1 MGKINFG
8 RAVLGGLLAGLILNI
23 GEYLLNEILL
33 GKRWSDA
40 LAALS
45 RSMPEGAGDMAF
57 FIILTFALGVF
68 TVWIYAAI
76 RPRFGAGP
84 MTAICAGLIVWFLAS
99 LYTSASMFPIRLF
112 PSRLLLYGTVWEF
125 FEFPIAALA
134 GAWIYREE
142 SQKEAAPGS

>member
-1 MGKINFG
+1 MGKINMG
-8 RAVLGGLLAGLILNI
+8 RAVLGGLLAGVILNV

-33 GKRWSDA
+33 GKQWSNA
-40 LAALS
+40 MAALN
-45 RSMPEGAGDMAF
+45 RSMPSGAGNMAF
-57 FIILTFALGVF
+57 FIILGFALGVF

-84 MTAICAGLIVWFLAS
+84 MTAICAGLIVWFLAA
-99 LYTSASMFPIRLF
+99 LYTSASMFPIHLF

-125 FEFPIAALA
+125 FEFPIAALV

-142 SQKEAAPGS
+142 SQ

>member
-23 GEYLLNEILL
+23 GEYLLSGVLL
-33 GKRWSDA
+33 GKQFSDA
-40 LAALS
+40 LAALN
-45 RSMPEGAGDMAF
+45 RSVPTGTETIAF
-57 FIILTFALGVF
+57 YAFLYFALGVF

-76 RPRFGAGP
+76 RPRFGPGP

-99 LYTSASMFPIRLF
+99 LFPSALMFPMDVF
-112 PSRLLLYGTVWEF
+112 PSRLLSYGIVWEF
-125 FEFPIAALA
+125 FEFLIAALA

-142 SQKEAAPGS
+142 AQQ

>member
-1 MGKINFG
+1 MGKINMG

-23 GEYLLNEILL
+23 GEYLLNGVLL
-33 GKRWSDA
+33 VKQNSDA
-40 LAALS
+40 LAALN
-45 RSMPEGAGDMAF
+45 RSMPSGAGDMAF
-57 FIILTFALGVF
+57 LVILTFALGVF

-76 RPRFGAGP
+76 RPRFGPGP
-84 MTAICAGLIVWFLAS
+84 LTAICAGLIVWFLAV
-99 LYTSASMFPIRLF
+99 LYTSAVMFPMRIF

-142 SQKEAAPGS
+142 SQ

>member
-8 RAVLGGLLAGLILNI
+8 WAVLGGLLAGVILNI
-23 GEYLLNEILL
+23 GEYLLNDILL
-33 GKRWSDA
+33 GKQNSDA
-40 LAALS
+40 LAKLN
-45 RSMPEGAGDMAF
+45 RSMPAGAEDIAF
-57 FIILTFALGVF
+57 YIILFFALGVF

-99 LYTSASMFPIRLF
+99 LFVAAYMYPMRLF
-112 PSRLLLYGTVWEF
+112 PPKLLLYGTVWEF
-125 FEFPIAALA
+125 FEFPIAALV

-142 SQKEAAPGS
+142 I